1 MRPIR
6 TLSQWIYVS
15 AAIYALLI
23 LTDLLFA
30 LWSLPKFHR
39 IVTTAR
45 QHGLSD
51 EIGSQLDT
59 LAALENVGTLLPI
72 ISLIS
77 FIVCAVLIGIWTNRS
92 HHNAHSLNIEGLT
105 VSPAWAVGS
114 YFVPIANLF
123 LPYRAMKQLWLGSLN
138 AAEAKPVSAVLPAV
152 WWTLWLGGVIV
163 SRIFDRMSDY
173 IEKSADTAVS
183 AEQFIALM
191 ESAQY
196 SLALGCIAGA
206 MLLGCTFCLLK
217 IIRRIN
223 RAHEQ
228 INAQTA

>member
-6 TLSQWIYVS
+6 SISRWIYVS
-15 AAIYALLI
+15 TAIYALLI

-51 EIGSQLDT
+51 EIGSLLDT
-59 LAALENVGTLLPI
+59 LAVLENVGTLLPI

-92 HHNAHSLNIEGLT
+92 HHNARSLDIEGLT

-152 WWTLWLGGVIV
+152 WWTLWLGGTIV
-163 SRIFDRMSDY
+163 SRISDRMSDY
-173 IEKSADTAVS
+173 IEKSADTAAS
-183 AEQFIALM
+183 TEQFIALM
-191 ESAQY
+191 ESTEY
-196 SLALGCIAGA
+196 SLVLGCIANI

-228 INAQTA
+228 INAQAA